1 MVAGLQSSRF
11 RDRQWVEGLLRHF
24 ASYYFD
30 AVDAYDR
37 SDPGTP
43 AVWRYTLDAARRS
56 ETNVLQ
62 NLFLGINAHINYD
75 LVLAITDVL
84 EPEWGGIEPDLQE
97 VRYRDHCLVNTIIAE
112 TIDIV
117 QDEVVERHAPS
128 LDLLDKALGPLD
140 EWMIARMIRGWR
152 DDVWQ
157 NALHMLEAP
166 SGPARESL
174 RLGVEARSL
183 DRARRLLIDF

>member
-1 MVAGLQSSRF
+1 
-11 RDRQWVEGLLRHF
+11 
-24 ASYYFD
+24 
-30 AVDAYDR
+30 
-37 SDPGTP
+37 
-43 AVWRYTLDAARRS
+43 
-56 ETNVLQ
+56 
-62 NLFLGINAHINYD
+62 
-75 LVLAITDVL
+75 
-84 EPEWGGIEPDLQE
+84 
-97 VRYRDHCLVNTIIAE
+97 
-112 TIDIV
+112 
-117 QDEVVERHAPS
+117 VVERHAPS

-157 NALHMLEAP
+157 NALRMLEAP

>member
-1 MVAGLQSSRF
+1 
-11 RDRQWVEGLLRHF
+11 
-24 ASYYFD
+24 
-30 AVDAYDR
+30 
-37 SDPGTP
+37 
-43 AVWRYTLDAARRS
+43 
-56 ETNVLQ
+56 VLQ